1 VTSWCRGPFALVDV
15 SSLSENKTGQNR
27 TEADTCP
34 LAYESVVLFLSVL
47 IVNQTLSDGRSK

>member
-1 VTSWCRGPFALVDV
+1 MSY
-15 SSLSENKTGQNR
+15 
-27 TEADTCP
+27 P